1 MNKIQFQK
9 NAKPLTYDNGS
20 NCTKTAVKIKARPF
34 FFKTVPLRSI
44 LTLAETETGKKSH
57 NIKNCKSFN
66 NFKVIEI
73 TFLKS
78 ILNKS
83 A

>member
-1 MNKIQFQK
+1 MTIDQIVPRLQSRSKQ
-9 NAKPLTYDNGS
+9 D
-20 NCTKTAVKIKARPF
+20 RF
-34 FFKTVPLRSI
+34 FFKTAALRSI
-44 LTLAETETGKKSH
+44 LTLVETETGKKSH

-66 NFKVIEI
+66 NFKAIEI